1 MKNMLN
7 NSDSTDLLLDA
18 MCNVFGVV
26 LLLALVFGG
35 ISIANKISSPDKVSR
50 ETVEKAQS
58 ENTLLVRQLQ
68 TARAQKELLQ
78 KLSGKTEADRGDLAV
93 DKTLEREHRLLLNK
107 VNSLADQI
115 EELDRQLF
123 YEKNYGER
131 LGNSSV
137 AQEKDLI
144 AQYNN
149 SLKQNEESGVV
160 LYGSA
165 RTKNMQPW
173 RLLVDAEK
181 FYIIGSNRDIY
192 LNNRIGSAVKINSFK
207 QGPHRFFRIEKLPEK
222 GCGLQEFSLEKLAL
236 PSGDRAGYFVEL
248 LVEPDAVAAAADII
262 AELRRESILFAW
274 RIISGKSAVLRT
286 AERGDYEVSR

>member
-26 LLLALVFGG
+26 LLIALVFGG
-35 ISIANKISSPDKVSR
+35 ISISRKISSPDKISR
-50 ETVEKAQS
+50 ETLQKAQS
-58 ENTLLVRQLQ
+58 ESALLNSQI
-68 TARAQKELLQ
+68 RAAQAQRELLQ
-78 KLSGKTEADRGDLAV
+78 KLSGKSNAGQSELAV
-93 DKTLEREHRLLLNK
+93 DKTLEREHRLLLDK
-107 VNSLADQI
+107 VNGLADRI

-131 LGNSSV
+131 LSNSSV

-149 SLKQNEESGVV
+149 SLKQNKDSRMV

-165 RTKNMQPW
+165 RVNKLQPW

-262 AELRRESILFAW
+262 AELRRENILFAW